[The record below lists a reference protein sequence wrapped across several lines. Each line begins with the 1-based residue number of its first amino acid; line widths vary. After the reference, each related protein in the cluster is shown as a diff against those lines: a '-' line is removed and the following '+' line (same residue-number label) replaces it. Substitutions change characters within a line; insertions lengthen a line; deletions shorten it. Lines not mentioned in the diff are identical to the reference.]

1 MLHVGQRWSHEPIKV
16 WPLWGTLCKLLKSPT
31 HDHKCSGGVPDS
43 FPEAS
48 HFLWSGCRSL
58 PISLMTPWG
67 NWIFYVTHMDLLIVE
82 QTCCLNPS
90 WYECIFTCTHI
101 ASMQMIFTN
110 KFIDFALSYCNCDLH
125 LYLGC
130 TCQFPALLRGF
141 LPCTAFSAH
150 SNKSRTVF
158 ISPLPLSSDNMTLV
172 TAKNRGEREGQLA
185 CSFTLYP
192 FFTI

>member
-1 MLHVGQRWSHEPIKV
+1 MGDTVQAFKITHTRPLMQRWCPGQLSGSEPFPV
-16 WPLWGTLCKLLKSPT
+16 ERLQVPA
-31 HDHKCSGGVPDS
+31 HKTD
-43 FPEAS
+43 
-48 HFLWSGCRSL
+48 
-58 PISLMTPWG
+58 LMTPWG

-158 ISPLPLSSDNMTLV
+158 ISPLLLSSDNMTLV